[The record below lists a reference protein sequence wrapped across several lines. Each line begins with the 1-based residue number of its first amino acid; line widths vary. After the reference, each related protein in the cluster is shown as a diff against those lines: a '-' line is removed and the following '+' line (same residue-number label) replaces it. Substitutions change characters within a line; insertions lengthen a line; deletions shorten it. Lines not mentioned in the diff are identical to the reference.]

1 LRRALKGEASI
12 PKILV
17 KRILREAQSGI
28 VRYALYLCFFAIGL
42 MLIGNIYIY
51 AKGHEK
57 FKVALLLPASIT
69 DGGWNAFAYDG
80 LKAIEKELGAK
91 VSHIESRTPT
101 DQEAHFRDY
110 ALDGYQLIFGH
121 GFEYQ
126 ESAKQVAPDFPETVF
141 ITSTG
146 NTITDNISPIVFAIE
161 EPVYLLGV
169 IAGSMTQ
176 TNKIG
181 IVGGQNISAINS
193 MFSAFEEGAKSVNPD
208 VVVRRAYV
216 GNWEDIGKGK
226 ELARAHINEDSDF
239 LFQVADVA
247 GLGVFQAAME
257 AQSDGKTVYTFGV
270 YQDQSEL
277 SPTTIVASAIVTP
290 KVFVKLAK
298 VVMEGAFE
306 PQPYRFTMA
315 EDEALTFVYNPAL
328 KDKVSEATQKAVE
341 DAKAKILSG
350 ELKVEQTY
358 LTEKE

>member
-1 LRRALKGEASI
+1 MKQLSRKSRYSMTIYAAL
-12 PKILV
+12 LW
-17 KRILREAQSGI
+17 L
-28 VRYALYLCFFAIGL
+28 FAVGF
-42 MLIGNIYIY
+42 MLTGNTYVY

-91 VSHIESRTPT
+91 VSHVESRTPT

-121 GFEYQ
+121 GFGYQ
-126 ESAKQVAPDFPETVF
+126 ESARQVAPDFPETVF
-141 ITSTG
+141 ITSIG
-146 NTITDNISPIVFAIE
+146 NTVTDNISPIIFEIE

-216 GNWEDIGKGK
+216 GNWSDIGKGK
-226 ELARAHINEDSDF
+226 ELAHAHINEDSDF
-239 LFQVADVA
+239 LFPVADVA

-270 YQDQSEL
+270 YRDQSEL

-290 KVFVKLAK
+290 KVFVELAT

-315 EDEALTFVYNPAL
+315 ENEALAFVYNPAL
-328 KDKVSEATQKAVE
+328 KDKVPETVQKAVE
-341 DAKAKILSG
+341 DAKAKIVAG
-350 ELKVEQTY
+350 ELKVKQTY
-358 LTEKE
+358 FTEKEDQK

>member
-1 LRRALKGEASI
+1 MHCKYGYDIAINAL
-12 PKILV
+12 L
-17 KRILREAQSGI
+17 
-28 VRYALYLCFFAIGL
+28 LCLIAIGFIR
-42 MLIGNIYIY
+42 IGNTDVS

-57 FKVALLLPASIT
+57 IKVALLLPASIT
-69 DGGWNAFAYDG
+69 DGGWNAFAYNG
-80 LKAIEKELGAK
+80 LKVIEKELGAK
-91 VSHIESRTPT
+91 VSHVESRTPT

-126 ESAKQVAPDFPETVF
+126 EPAKQVAPDFPETVF

-146 NTITDNISPIVFAIE
+146 STITDNISPMVFAIE
-161 EPVYLLGV
+161 EPVYLLGI

-226 ELARAHINEDSDF
+226 ELALAHINEDSDF
-239 LFQVADVA
+239 LFPVADVA

-277 SPTTIVASAIVTP
+277 SATTIVANAIVTP
-290 KVFVKLAK
+290 KVFVNLAK
-298 VVMEGAFE
+298 VVMEGTFK
-306 PQPYRFTMA
+306 PQPYHFTMA
-315 EDEALTFVYNPAL
+315 EDEAVTFTYNPAL
-328 KDKVSEATQKAVE
+328 KDKVPETVQKAVE
-341 DAKAKILSG
+341 NAKAKIVSG
-350 ELKVEQTY
+350 ELKIKQTY
-358 LTEKE
+358 LTEEK

>member
-1 LRRALKGEASI
+1 MKQLSRKS
-12 PKILV
+12 
-17 KRILREAQSGI
+17 
-28 VRYALYLCFFAIGL
+28 RYRTAICAGLLWFFTIGFI
-42 MLIGNIYIY
+42 LIGSINIY
-51 AKGHEK
+51 AKGHEQ
-57 FKVALLLPASIT
+57 FKIALLLPASIT

-91 VSHIESRTPT
+91 VSYIESRTPT

-161 EPVYLLGV
+161 EPVYLLGI

-193 MFSAFEEGAKSVNPD
+193 MFSAFEQGAKSVNSD
-208 VVVRRAYV
+208 IVVRRAYV
-216 GNWEDIGKGK
+216 GNWVDIGKGK
-226 ELARAHINEDSDF
+226 ELALAHINEGSDF
-239 LFQVADVA
+239 VFPVADVA
-247 GLGVFQAAME
+247 GLGVFQAVE
-257 AQSDGKTVYTFGV
+257 AAQTDGKTVYAFGV
-270 YQDQSEL
+270 YRDQSEL
-277 SPTTIVASAIVTP
+277 SPTTIIASAIVTP

-298 VVMEGAFE
+298 VVMEGTFE

-315 EDEALTFVYNPAL
+315 EDEALTFFYNPVL
-328 KDKVSEATQKAVE
+328 KNKVPETAQKVVANV
-341 DAKAKILSG
+341 KAKIIAG
-350 ELKVEQTY
+350 ELKVSQTY
-358 LTEKE
+358 LTEEE

>member
-1 LRRALKGEASI
+1 MKQILLKLRYSI
-12 PKILV
+12 
-17 KRILREAQSGI
+17 AT
-28 VRYALYLCFFAIGL
+28 YALPLCLFAIGF
-42 MLIGNIYIY
+42 MLIISTDLY
-51 AKGHEK
+51 AKGHEE

-80 LKAIEKELGAK
+80 LKAIEKELGAEI
-91 VSHIESRTPT
+91 SHVESRTPT

-146 NTITDNISPIVFAIE
+146 NTVTDNISPIVFAIE

-176 TNKIG
+176 TNKLG

-193 MFSAFEEGAKSVNPD
+193 MFTAFEQGAKSINPD

-216 GNWEDIGKGK
+216 GNWSDIGKGK
-226 ELARAHINEDSDF
+226 ELAHAHINEDSDF
-239 LFQVADVA
+239 LFPVADVA
-247 GLGVFQAAME
+247 GLGVFQAAVE
-257 AQSDGKTVYTFGV
+257 ARSDGKTVYAFGV
-270 YQDQSEL
+270 YRDQSEL
-277 SPTTIVASAIVTP
+277 SPTTVVASAIVTP
-290 KVFVKLAK
+290 QVFVNLAK
-298 VVMEGAFE
+298 VVREGTFE
-306 PQPYRFTMA
+306 PQPYLFTMS

-328 KDKVSEATQKAVE
+328 KDKVPEATQKAVAE
-341 DAKAKILSG
+341 AKAKILTG
-350 ELKVEQTY
+350 ELKIQQTY
-358 LTEKE
+358 LTEEE

>member
-1 LRRALKGEASI
+1 MKHISYKSRYRVAT
-12 PKILV
+12 
-17 KRILREAQSGI
+17 
-28 VRYALYLCFFAIGL
+28 YALCLCFLAIGFI
-42 MLIGNIYIY
+42 LIGNTHLN

-110 ALDGYQLIFGH
+110 AQDGYQLIFGH
-121 GFEYQ
+121 GFGYQ
-126 ESAKQVAPDFPETVF
+126 DPAKQVAPDFPETVF

-146 NTITDNISPIVFAIE
+146 HTVTDNISPIVFAIE
-161 EPVYLLGV
+161 EPVYLLGI

-216 GNWEDIGKGK
+216 GNWSDIGKGK
-226 ELARAHINEDSDF
+226 ELALAYINEGSDF
-239 LFQVADVA
+239 LFPVADVA
-247 GLGVFQAAME
+247 GLGVFQAVEA

-270 YQDQSEL
+270 YRDQSEL

-298 VVMEGAFE
+298 VVMEKTFE

-315 EDEALTFVYNPAL
+315 EDEAITFVYNPAL
-328 KDKVSEATQKAVE
+328 KDKVSETAHKAVA
-341 DAKAKILSG
+341 DAKAKIISG

-358 LTEKE
+358 LTEKESQK

>member
-1 LRRALKGEASI
+1 MKRMPCKSGYGMAIYVSI
-12 PKILV
+12 LG
-17 KRILREAQSGI
+17 LT
-28 VRYALYLCFFAIGL
+28 AIGFI
-42 MLIGNIYIY
+42 LIGHTNLY

-57 FKVALLLPASIT
+57 FKVALLLPASVT

-91 VSHIESRTPT
+91 ISHVESRTPT

-110 ALDGYQLIFGH
+110 AMDGYQLVFGH
-121 GFEYQ
+121 GFGYQ
-126 ESAKQVAPDFPETVF
+126 DPAKQVAPDFPETVF

-146 NTITDNISPIVFAIE
+146 NTVTDNIAPIVFAIE

-193 MFSAFEEGAKSVNPD
+193 MFSAFEHGAKSVDPD
-208 VVVRRAYV
+208 IVVRRAYV
-216 GNWEDIGKGK
+216 GNWSDIGKGK
-226 ELARAHINEDSDF
+226 ELALAHINEGSDF
-239 LFQVADVA
+239 LFPVADVA
-247 GLGVFQAAME
+247 GLGVFQAVE
-257 AQSDGKTVYTFGV
+257 AAQADGKTVYAFGV
-270 YQDQSEL
+270 YRDQSEL

-298 VVMEGAFE
+298 VVMEGTFE

-315 EDEALTFVYNPAL
+315 EDEALTYVYNPAL
-328 KDKVSEATQKAVE
+328 KNKVPETVQKVVE
-341 DAKAKILSG
+341 DAKTKIIAG
-350 ELKVEQTY
+350 ELKVSQTY
-358 LTEKE
+358 LTEPHE

>member
-1 LRRALKGEASI
+1 MKQLSRKS
-12 PKILV
+12 
-17 KRILREAQSGI
+17 
-28 VRYALYLCFFAIGL
+28 RYSMATYAVLLWLFAIGL
-42 MLIGNIYIY
+42 MLIGSINIY

-91 VSHIESRTPT
+91 VSHIESRTAT

-169 IAGSMTQ
+169 IAGSMTE

-193 MFSAFEEGAKSVNPD
+193 MFSAFEEGAKSVNPH

-216 GNWEDIGKGK
+216 GNWSDIGKGK
-226 ELARAHINEDSDF
+226 ELALAHINEDSDF
-239 LFQVADVA
+239 LFPVADVA

-270 YQDQSEL
+270 YRDQSEL

-290 KVFVKLAK
+290 KVFVNLAK
-298 VVMEGAFE
+298 VVMEDTFE

-328 KDKVSEATQKAVE
+328 KDKVPETAQKAVE
-341 DAKAKILSG
+341 DAKAKIIAG
-350 ELKVEQTY
+350 ELKIPQTY
-358 LTEKE
+358 FTEKE

>member
-1 LRRALKGEASI
+1 MKWIPFRSRYSKAIYVVHLCLFALGFI
-12 PKILV
+12 
-17 KRILREAQSGI
+17 
-28 VRYALYLCFFAIGL
+28 
-42 MLIGNIYIY
+42 LIGNTHLH

-91 VSHIESRTPT
+91 ISHIESRTPT

-110 ALDGYQLIFGH
+110 AMDGYQLIFGH
-121 GFEYQ
+121 GFGYQ
-126 ESAKQVAPDFPETVF
+126 DPAKQVAPDFPETVF

-146 NTITDNISPIVFAIE
+146 NTVTDNISPIVFAIE

-193 MFSAFEEGAKSVNPD
+193 MFSAFEQGAKSVNPD
-208 VVVRRAYV
+208 IVVRRAYV
-216 GNWEDIGKGK
+216 GNWVDIGKGK
-226 ELARAHINEDSDF
+226 ELALAHINEGSDF
-239 LFQVADVA
+239 VFPVADVA
-247 GLGVFQAAME
+247 GLGVFQAVE
-257 AQSDGKTVYTFGV
+257 AAQTDGKTVYAFGV
-270 YQDQSEL
+270 YRDQSEL
-277 SPTTIVASAIVTP
+277 SPTTIIASAIVTP

-298 VVMEGAFE
+298 VVMEGTFE

-315 EDEALTFVYNPAL
+315 EDEALTFFYNPAL
-328 KDKVSEATQKAVE
+328 KDKVPETAQKVVADV
-341 DAKAKILSG
+341 KAKIIAG
-350 ELKVEQTY
+350 ELKVSQTY
-358 LTEKE
+358 LTEEE

>member
-1 LRRALKGEASI
+1 MERISCKSGYGIAIYVLLLCLIAT
-12 PKILV
+12 ILI
-17 KRILREAQSGI
+17 R
-28 VRYALYLCFFAIGL
+28 
-42 MLIGNIYIY
+42 IGNSDVS

-91 VSHIESRTPT
+91 ISHIESRTPT

-110 ALDGYQLIFGH
+110 AMDGYQLIFGH
-121 GFEYQ
+121 GFGYQ
-126 ESAKQVAPDFPETVF
+126 DPAKQVAPDFPETVF

-146 NTITDNISPIVFAIE
+146 NTVTDNISPIVFAIE

-169 IAGSMTQ
+169 IAGMMTQ

-193 MFSAFEEGAKSVNPD
+193 MFNAFEQGAKRANAD

-216 GNWEDIGKGK
+216 GNWSDIGKGK
-226 ELARAHINEDSDF
+226 ELALAHINEGSDF
-239 LFQVADVA
+239 LFPVADVA
-247 GLGVFQAAME
+247 GLGVFQAVE
-257 AQSDGKTVYTFGV
+257 AAQADGKTVYAFGV
-270 YQDQSEL
+270 YRDQSEL

-298 VVMEGAFE
+298 VVMEGTFE
-306 PQPYRFTMA
+306 PQPYRFTMS
-315 EDEALTFVYNPAL
+315 EDEALTLVYNPAL
-328 KDKVSEATQKAVE
+328 KDKVPETVQKAVA
-341 DAKAKILSG
+341 DTKAKIIAG
-350 ELKVEQTY
+350 ELKVSQTY
-358 LTEKE
+358 LSE

>member
-1 LRRALKGEASI
+1 MKQLSRKSRYSIAIYAAL
-12 PKILV
+12 LW
-17 KRILREAQSGI
+17 L
-28 VRYALYLCFFAIGL
+28 FAIGL
-42 MLIGNIYIY
+42 MRIGNIYVY

-69 DGGWNAFAYDG
+69 DGGWNAFAYEG

-91 VSHIESRTPT
+91 ISHVESRTPT

-126 ESAKQVAPDFPETVF
+126 ESAKQVSPDFPETVF

-146 NTITDNISPIVFAIE
+146 STITDNISPIVFAIE
-161 EPVYLLGV
+161 ESVYLLGV

-193 MFSAFEEGAKSVNPD
+193 IFSAFEKGAKSVNPD

-226 ELARAHINEDSDF
+226 ELAHAHINEDSDF
-239 LFQVADVA
+239 LFPVADVA
-247 GLGVFQAAME
+247 GLGVFQAVLE
-257 AQSDGKTVYTFGV
+257 AQSNGKTVYTFGI

-290 KVFVKLAK
+290 KVFVHLAK
-298 VVMEGAFE
+298 TVMEGNFK
-306 PQPYRFTMA
+306 PQPYLFTMGT
-315 EDEALTFVYNPAL
+315 DEAITFVYNPQL
-328 KDKVSEATQKAVE
+328 KDKVPEAVQKAVAE
-341 DAKAKILSG
+341 AKAKIIAG
-350 ELKVEQTY
+350 ELKIPQTY
-358 LTEKE
+358 FSEKE

>member
-1 LRRALKGEASI
+1 MK
-12 PKILV
+12 PMHYK
-17 KRILREAQSGI
+17 SGDGI
-28 VRYALYLCFFAIGL
+28 AINARLLCLIAIGL
-42 MLIGNIYIY
+42 ILIGNTDVS

-91 VSHIESRTPT
+91 ISHIESRTPT

-110 ALDGYQLIFGH
+110 AMDGYQLVFGH
-121 GFEYQ
+121 GFGYQ
-126 ESAKQVAPDFPETVF
+126 DPAKQVAPDFPETVF

-146 NTITDNISPIVFAIE
+146 NTVTDNISPIVFAIE

-169 IAGSMTQ
+169 IAGTMTQ

-193 MFSAFEEGAKSVNPD
+193 MFSAFEQGAKSVNSD

-216 GNWEDIGKGK
+216 GNWSDIGKGK
-226 ELARAHINEDSDF
+226 ELALAHINEGSDF
-239 LFQVADVA
+239 LFPVADVA
-247 GLGVFQAAME
+247 GLGVFQAVE
-257 AQSDGKTVYTFGV
+257 AAQADGKTVYAFGV
-270 YQDQSEL
+270 YRDQSEL

-298 VVMEGAFE
+298 VVMEGTFE

-328 KDKVSEATQKAVE
+328 KHRVPEAVQKVVA
-341 DAKAKILSG
+341 DAKAKIIAG
-350 ELKVEQTY
+350 ELKVSQTY
-358 LTEKE
+358 LTEEHK

>member
-1 LRRALKGEASI
+1 MKHIFFKSKYSI
-12 PKILV
+12 AIYTLHWC
-17 KRILREAQSGI
+17 L
-28 VRYALYLCFFAIGL
+28 FAIGL
-42 MLIGNIYIY
+42 MLIGNTHLY

-91 VSHIESRTPT
+91 ISHVESRTPT

-110 ALDGYQLIFGH
+110 ALDGYHLIFGH

-126 ESAKQVAPDFPETVF
+126 DPAKQVAPDFPETVF

-161 EPVYLLGV
+161 EPVYLLGI

-181 IVGGQNISAINS
+181 IVGGQNIAAINS
-193 MFSAFEEGAKSVNPD
+193 MFSAFEESAKSVNPD

-216 GNWEDIGKGK
+216 GNWSDIGKGK

-239 LFQVADVA
+239 LFPVADVA

-277 SPTTIVASAIVTP
+277 SPKTIVASAIVTP
-290 KVFVKLAK
+290 KVFVNLAK
-298 VVMEGAFE
+298 VVMKGSFE

-315 EDEALTFVYNPAL
+315 EDEALTFVYNPVL
-328 KDKVSEATQKAVE
+328 KDKVADTVQKAVAE
-341 DAKAKILSG
+341 AKAKIIAG
-350 ELKVEQTY
+350 ELKVSQTY
-358 LTEKE
+358 LTEEHK

>member
-1 LRRALKGEASI
+1 MKAMVRKSVHCIATFALCVCLS
-12 PKILV
+12 
-17 KRILREAQSGI
+17 
-28 VRYALYLCFFAIGL
+28 AIGF
-42 MLIGNIYIY
+42 MFIGSPNLS

-126 ESAKQVAPDFPETVF
+126 GPAKQVAPDFPETVF

-146 NTITDNISPIVFAIE
+146 STITDNISPIVFAIE
-161 EPVYLLGV
+161 EPVYLLGI

-181 IVGGQNISAINS
+181 IVGGQNIAAINS
-193 MFSAFEEGAKSVNPD
+193 MFNAFEKGAKSVNPD
-208 VVVRRAYV
+208 VVIRRTYV
-216 GNWEDIGKGK
+216 GNWSDIGKGK
-226 ELARAHINEDSDF
+226 ELALAHINENSDF
-239 LFQVADVA
+239 LFPVADVA

-257 AQSDGKTVYTFGV
+257 AQSDGKTVYAFGV
-270 YQDQSEL
+270 YRDQSEL

-290 KVFVKLAK
+290 KVFVNLAK
-298 VVMEGAFE
+298 VVMEGTFE
-306 PQPYRFTMA
+306 PKPYRFTMV

-328 KDKVSEATQKAVE
+328 KDKVPEATQKVVE

-350 ELKVEQTY
+350 ELKVQQTY
-358 LTEKE
+358 LTQ

>member
-1 LRRALKGEASI
+1 MKQIVCKSRY
-12 PKILV
+12 
-17 KRILREAQSGI
+17 GI
-28 VRYALYLCFFAIGL
+28 AINVLLLCLIVTGL
-42 MLIGNIYIY
+42 ILIGNTHLY

-80 LKAIEKELGAK
+80 LKAIEKELDAK
-91 VSHIESRTPT
+91 ISHVESRTPT

-110 ALDGYQLIFGH
+110 AMDGYQLIFGH
-121 GFEYQ
+121 GFGYQ
-126 ESAKQVAPDFPETVF
+126 DPAKQVAPDFPETVF

-146 NTITDNISPIVFAIE
+146 NTVTDNISPIVFAIE

-169 IAGSMTQ
+169 MAGSMTR

-181 IVGGQNISAINS
+181 IIGGQNISAINS

-216 GNWEDIGKGK
+216 GNWSDIGKGK
-226 ELARAHINEDSDF
+226 ELALAHINEGSDF
-239 LFQVADVA
+239 LFPVADVA
-247 GLGVFQAAME
+247 GLGVFQAVE
-257 AQSDGKTVYTFGV
+257 AAQANGKTVYAFGV
-270 YQDQSEL
+270 YRDQSKL

-298 VVMEGAFE
+298 VVMDSTFE

-315 EDEALTFVYNPAL
+315 EDEAVTFVYNPVL
-328 KDKVSEATQKAVE
+328 KDKVPETTQKAVE
-341 DAKAKILSG
+341 DAKSKIIAG
-350 ELKVEQTY
+350 ELKVSQTY
-358 LTEKE
+358 LTAKEEE

>member
-1 LRRALKGEASI
+1 MKRMHCKSGFGITINAL
-12 PKILV
+12 L
-17 KRILREAQSGI
+17 
-28 VRYALYLCFFAIGL
+28 LCLIAIGFI
-42 MLIGNIYIY
+42 LIRNTDTS

-57 FKVALLLPASIT
+57 IKVALLLPASIT

-80 LKAIEKELGAK
+80 LKAIEKELEAK
-91 VSHIESRTPT
+91 VSHVESRTPT

-126 ESAKQVAPDFPETVF
+126 DSAKQVAPDFPETVF

-146 NTITDNISPIVFAIE
+146 NTVTDNISPMVFAIE
-161 EPVYLLGV
+161 EPVYLLGI

-208 VVVRRAYV
+208 VVVRRVYV
-216 GNWEDIGKGK
+216 GNWVDIGKGK
-226 ELARAHINEDSDF
+226 ELAVAHINEGSDF
-239 LFQVADVA
+239 LFLVADVA
-247 GLGVFQAAME
+247 GLGVFQAVE
-257 AQSDGKTVYTFGV
+257 TAQADGKTVYTFGV
-270 YQDQSEL
+270 YRDQSTL

-290 KVFVKLAK
+290 KVFVNLTK
-298 VVMEGAFE
+298 VVMEGTFK

-315 EDEALTFVYNPAL
+315 EDDALTLVYNSML
-328 KDKVSEATQKAVE
+328 KDKGPETVQKAVAE
-341 DAKAKILSG
+341 AKAKIITG
-350 ELKVEQTY
+350 ELKVSQTY
-358 LTEKE
+358 LTEENK